1 MQSKNEYLEEI
12 LTKLW
17 RKSEVNPVIATD
29 LTVYIC
35 NLANSEEPKWENF
48 GNFDIDANES
58 IEVSNVLLLNPDFK
72 EYLERFLFALLKA
85 QRFDV
90 IYKFFDKA
98 FISHVCNTNYTSK
111 NASKFAMFE
120 RSFDRFIE
128 AIKFTGINVDEI
140 MSLLLNA
147 VTSNS
152 DCLISKW
159 HRPSADFLIEI
170 IRQNDNKF
178 SKYLF
183 SHFDEIGISALEF
196 LYSVDA
202 DLAINDAIKLYENI
216 LYKPSIRSFLKQYS
230 SASLKAIEKA
240 KQENILDLDNYV
252 DLLLIFSFQKDLEPK
267 FIELFNTITEP
278 SLRRKILEKI
288 DIPLKKS
295 ITTLAQFNRAIN
307 RFTYN
312 DDVVL
317 GVKLSEYPGLILK
330 DKENAHPNTTPM
342 LIKKYI
348 ELCSPKSNKELD
360 YFKDFIDST
369 SLDLLCDFVAE
380 KYLISGTNDD
390 EWAITLVSSNY
401 TLEKLIES
409 LTNLFA
415 KLHNRKEKV
424 LDFILEIVTTVRR
437 DDIVNIVLNLD
448 KSKSIYPKMS
458 AKLLKIIQ
466 QKHILELN
474 DFELLCD
481 KLVPDYD
488 LNEKGIKQ
496 IKTPQGMFEIHLIN
510 GKTVEVYGL
519 NGVDIETLSIKK
531 RAEILHERDEILRE
545 ISKQARRLE
554 KVFYDNRKWTKKDF
568 FAVMMKN
575 PILKAVVSG
584 LLWAEYAGD
593 SIAKIFCINSDK
605 IENIV
610 SYKTVPDEK
619 IMIGIFHPVESS
631 GQEWLEIFVPLY
643 TPFNQLQRDVYS
655 MDKFTKLNSAVS
667 RFNGTIVSANVFTDR
682 MIQAGWIF
690 GVVNQLNKVTSM
702 FKVNSAL
709 GILCEIDFNPMEI
722 DVKGQDIT
730 LGELRFYRLNNAILL
745 GKTWKTSKINS
756 MEITTIPP
764 RLFSDTLYEI
774 AVCSKK

>member
-17 RKSEVNPVIATD
+17 QKSEVNPVIATD

-35 NLANSEEPKWENF
+35 NLANSEEPKWDTF
-48 GNFDIDANES
+48 GNFDINANES
-58 IEVSNVLLLNPDFK
+58 IELSNILLLNPDFK

-85 QRFDV
+85 QKFDI

-98 FISHVCNTNYTSK
+98 FISHVCNTYYTSK
-111 NASKFAMFE
+111 NANKFAMFE

-128 AIKFTGINVDEI
+128 AIKFTGICVDDI
-140 MSLLLNA
+140 MGLLLNS

-159 HRPSADFLIEI
+159 HRPSADFLIDI
-170 IRQNDNKF
+170 IRQNENKF
-178 SKYLF
+178 SNFLF
-183 SHFDEIGISALEF
+183 NHFDEIGISALEF
-196 LYSVDA
+196 LYSVDTG
-202 DLAINDAIKLYENI
+202 LALNDAIKLYENN
-216 LYKPSIRSFLKQYS
+216 LYRPNIRSFLKQYS
-230 SASLKAIEKA
+230 NASLKAIEKA
-240 KQENILDLDNYV
+240 KEENTLDLNNYV

-267 FIELFNTITEP
+267 FIDLFNTITEA

-317 GVKLSEYPGLILK
+317 GAKLSEYPSVLLNNQ
-330 DKENAHPNTTPM
+330 EPAHINTTPM

-348 ELCSPKSNKELD
+348 ELCSPKSSKELD
-360 YFKDFIDST
+360 YFKDFIDSS

-380 KYLISGTNDD
+380 RFLESGTNDD
-390 EWAITLVSSNY
+390 EWAITLVASNY
-401 TLEKLIES
+401 SLEKLIES
-409 LTNLFA
+409 LTNLFI
-415 KLHNRKEKV
+415 KLHYRKEKE
-424 LDFILEIVTTVRR
+424 LEFILEIVATVRR
-437 DDIVNIVLNLD
+437 GDIVNIVLNLD

-466 QKHILELN
+466 EKHILDLN

-481 KLVPDYD
+481 KLVSNYD
-488 LNEKGIKQ
+488 LNGLGIKQ
-496 IKTPQGMFEIHLIN
+496 IKTSQGVFEIHLIN
-510 GKTVEVYGL
+510 GKTVEIVGL
-519 NGVDIETLSIKK
+519 NGADIETLSIKK

-545 ISKQARRLE
+545 IAKQARRLE
-554 KVFYDNRKWTKKDF
+554 NAFYDNRKWTKKDF
-568 FAVMMKN
+568 FEVMLTN

-593 SIAKIFCINSDK
+593 SIAKIFCIKGDK
-605 IENIV
+605 TENIV

-619 IMIGIFHPVESS
+619 LKIGIFHPIESS
-631 GQEWLEIFVPLY
+631 GQEWLEIFVPVY
-643 TPFNQLQRDVYS
+643 APFNQLQRDVYS

-709 GILCEIDFNPMEI
+709 GILCEIDFSPMEVG
-722 DVKGQDIT
+722 VKGQDIT

-756 MEITTIPP
+756 MEITTIPQ